1 MKEPTDKQIAAA
13 GLVLK
18 AVKQIDPYFVNADT
32 AMAKGWAMIF
42 MRRSYTLE
50 EMLEGVI
57 DFYTHET
64 NGRHCMPGNVLE
76 GAKRARARRE
86 ATDPEYKARVEARRE
101 ARQDAWDAKLSQQPK
116 PAIVPPEQR
125 VTPSE
130 WPQIVHKITEGKKL

>member
-42 MRRSYTLE
+42 MRRGYTLE
-50 EMLEGVI
+50 EMLEGVV

-64 NGRHCMPGNVLE
+64 SGRHCMPGNVLE
-76 GAKRARARRE
+76 GARRARARRE
-86 ATDPEYKARVEARRE
+86 ATDPEYKARIEACRE
-101 ARQDAWDAKLSQQPK
+101 AKQEAWDAQLAQQPK
-116 PAIVPPEQR
+116 PAIVPPEQK

-130 WPQIVHKITEGKKL
+130 WPQIVHQITEGKKL